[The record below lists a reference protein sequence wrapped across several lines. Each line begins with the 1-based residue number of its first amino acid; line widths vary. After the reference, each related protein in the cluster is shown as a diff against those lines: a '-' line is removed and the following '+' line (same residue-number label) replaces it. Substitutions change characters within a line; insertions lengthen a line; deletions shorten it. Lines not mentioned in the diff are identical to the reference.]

1 MENDLPGKPLVL
13 AILAGMIGL
22 ISFIVVAAIKLQ

>member
-13 AILAGMIGL
+13 AILAGMGFL
-22 ISFIVVAAIKLQ
+22 ITLIVVAAIKLQ